1 VGTQQKPITSSLT
14 KFAEDLPLTKT
25 PTSAYSL
32 IELVDDL
39 INHAKSHIT
48 SNVVVVP
55 VLQAFTVLLEA
66 DVLRHLPDVP
76 AGLQRSVLSMVCT
89 LQNTHICVPSIRT
102 LLAMTSRNVDK
113 LKSVQRI
120 LESMKM
126 WVSVSVLCNTVNDLN
141 RSVASPPSLSLNRLG
156 LTVYLF

>member
-39 INHAKSHIT
+39 IKHAKSHIT

-55 VLQAFTVLLEA
+55 VLQAFTALLEA
-66 DVLRHLPDVP
+66 DVLRHLADVP
-76 AGLQRSVLSMVCT
+76 AGLRRSVLSMV
-89 LQNTHICVPSIRT
+89 
-102 LLAMTSRNVDK
+102 
-113 LKSVQRI
+113 
-120 LESMKM
+120 
-126 WVSVSVLCNTVNDLN
+126 
-141 RSVASPPSLSLNRLG
+141 
-156 LTVYLF
+156 